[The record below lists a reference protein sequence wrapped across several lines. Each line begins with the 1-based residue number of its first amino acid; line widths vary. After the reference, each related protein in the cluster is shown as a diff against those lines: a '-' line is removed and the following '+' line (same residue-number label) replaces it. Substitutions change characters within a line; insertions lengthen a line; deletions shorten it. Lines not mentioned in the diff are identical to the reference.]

1 MPEARAVI
9 TIAFVHQQDGEWAES
24 LIDALRRQGYH
35 VLLAATVREAE
46 GLVPLL
52 GLASLD
58 LIITT
63 VQPRLQDPCELGVS
77 HVPCILLSAAPRPT
91 GWPRRSCGGWPRRSR
106 RRPCWRPSVT
116 PWDTKAHATPTPV
129 GAAGPPPTRAA
140 RTADERG
147 TEVRIRHQ
155 YQLLSFTKVGLH

>member
-77 HVPCILLSAAPRPT
+77 HVPCILLSAAPPPDRLAPPVV
-91 GWPRRSCGGWPRRSR
+91 WWL
-106 RRPCWRPSVT
+106 
-116 PWDTKAHATPTPV
+116 ATPLTPETLL
-129 GAAGPPPTRAA
+129 AA
-140 RTADERG
+140 
-147 TEVRIRHQ
+147 IRDT
-155 YQLLSFTKVGLH
+155 LGW